1 MTTFTNKLLRFA
13 TVPAV
18 ALGVASL
25 VSLQAAEPVEAD
37 RGGRH
42 RGDRHAAGD
51 PLPGLS
57 EELQELFDEGR
68 DAFFHEYTAE
78 EGLGPVYNERA
89 CQTCHGGLTGAAGG
103 PDPNGVG
110 SEFDVTHFGYD
121 NHGYYDPMRE
131 LGGPIIQHRDIS
143 ETHPSCTITGE
154 TLPADAD
161 VISRRHTP
169 AVWGFGLID
178 AIPDQEIL
186 RNQALGRD
194 GVNGVANWG
203 REMQALAAGPTAAD
217 PQLHIRGT
225 VRVGRFGWKS
235 QTATLSQFS
244 AEPFGIELGISTVF
258 FPQEF
263 TPQGLRFGHE
273 LPAGCDVADSI
284 PNDDEE
290 EDSLALYA
298 FQALVA
304 PPPRLPIQ
312 GRARAGEVLFDRIG
326 CASCHTPT
334 LRTGPVYRLRTE
346 DGFIRVPQLENRDAH
361 LYSDLLTHDMGD
373 TLADNGGTTIGRVMA
388 RADGRRWRTTPLWGL
403 RFKNAL
409 LHDGRTASVREA
421 ILAHGGEA
429 QNARDRFAS
438 LPASRQEHLIEF
450 LNRL

>member
-143 ETHPSCTITGE
+143 DTHPSCTITGE

-373 TLADNGGTTIGRVMA
+373 ALADNGGTTIGRVMA

-438 LPASRQEHLIEF
+438 LPASRQDHLIEF

>member
-121 NHGYYDPMRE
+121 NHGYYDPMHE
-131 LGGPIIQHRDIS
+131 LGGPIIQHRDITD
-143 ETHPSCTITGE
+143 THPGCTITGE
-154 TLPADAD
+154 TLPADAN

-194 GVNGVANWG
+194 GVNGVALRHRARHLDG
-203 REMQALAAGPTAAD
+203 VLPPGVHAAGAA
-217 PQLHIRGT
+217 
-225 VRVGRFGWKS
+225 
-235 QTATLSQFS
+235 
-244 AEPFGIELGISTVF
+244 
-258 FPQEF
+258 
-263 TPQGLRFGHE
+263 LR
-273 LPAGCDVADSI
+273 PR
-284 PNDDEE
+284 
-290 EDSLALYA
+290 
-298 FQALVA
+298 A
-304 PPPRLPIQ
+304 P
-312 GRARAGEVLFDRIG
+312 
-326 CASCHTPT
+326 
-334 LRTGPVYRLRTE
+334 
-346 DGFIRVPQLENRDAH
+346 
-361 LYSDLLTHDMGD
+361 
-373 TLADNGGTTIGRVMA
+373 GRV
-388 RADGRRWRTTPLWGL
+388 RRR
-403 RFKNAL
+403 R
-409 LHDGRTASVREA
+409 LHP
-421 ILAHGGEA
+421 
-429 QNARDRFAS
+429 Q
-438 LPASRQEHLIEF
+438 
-450 LNRL
+450 

>member
-143 ETHPSCTITGE
+143 DTHPSCTITGE

-304 PPPRLPIQ
+304 PPPRLPIR

-373 TLADNGGTTIGRVMA
+373 ALADNGGTTIGRVMA

-438 LPASRQEHLIEF
+438 LPASRQDHLIEF

>member
-143 ETHPSCTITGE
+143 DTHPSCTITGE

-438 LPASRQEHLIEF
+438 LPASRQDHLIEF